1 MVQYED
7 GSGTAPSTGGGS
19 GAAADIEITFADVEK
34 IGHDTAG
41 LAAEASAAKTS
52 LGDARGH
59 SAAFGSYPPARGL
72 YTHHQAVV
80 GVFEETLTAMTTDL
94 ENFGAT
100 IVQAS
105 HAHEQ
110 NDTDTLA
117 TLSGLASKLDTRS
130 LRDTYIDARN
140 QQGDKLTDVKLDNP
154 DAMAEK
160 LPDLDQ
166 SVLDAVDDAHTDD
179 DLLVDDA
186 PGSTADDRT
195 PGFADGGATP

>member
-41 LAAEASAAKTS
+41 LAAEASAAKAS

-59 SAAFGSYPPARGL
+59 SAAFGSYPPAKGL
-72 YTHHQAVV
+72 YAHHQAVV

-94 ENFGAT
+94 ENFGST

-110 NDTDTLA
+110 NDADTLA
-117 TLSGLASKLDTRS
+117 TLSSLASKLDSST
-130 LRDTYIDARN
+130 LKDKYIDARN
-140 QQGDKLTDVKLDNP
+140 QQGDKLTDVKIDNP
-154 DAMAEK
+154 DAMAEE

-166 SVLDAVDDAHTDD
+166 SVLDAVDEAHTDD
-179 DLLVDDA
+179 DAVNEGDD
-186 PGSTADDRT
+186 GSSPENKSFETGSN
-195 PGFADGGATP
+195 P